1 MPVRARVVLLAV
13 GAGAVD
19 AIVFL
24 SLFRVF
30 TAHLSGD
37 TTLLAIRI
45 GRGDVG
51 ADALARVVV
60 ILAFVVG
67 VVVGVAALGTSTRR
81 IRALLVA
88 ELACLGA
95 LMVVGAATRHDLG
108 FGDLLFFALVGVA
121 ALAMGLQSALVRRT
135 AGTSVHTTFVTGM
148 ITAVGE
154 DAVTWWHDRT
164 DVATRARLALHSSIW
179 AAYLVGGIVGT
190 AAQLEWAFWA
200 LAVPLAIL
208 LVVLLDDARHPLA
221 TEV

>member
-24 SLFRVF
+24 SLFHIF

-37 TTLLAIRI
+37 TTRLAIEV
-45 GRGDVG
+45 GRGDLH
-51 ADALARVVV
+51 ADALARVIV
-60 ILAFVVG
+60 ILAFFLG
-67 VVVGVAALGTSTRR
+67 VIVGVAALTASSRR
-81 IRALLVA
+81 TRALLVA
-88 ELACLGA
+88 ELVCLGG
-95 LMVVGAATRHDLG
+95 LMVVGAATRHEVG
-108 FGDLLFFALVGVA
+108 FGDVLFFALVGIA

-154 DAVTWWHDRT
+154 DAVAWWHDRT
-164 DVATRARLALHSSIW
+164 DVAARARLGLHSSIW
-179 AAYLVGGIVGT
+179 LAYLTGGIVGT
-190 AAQLEWAFWA
+190 AAQLQWAFWA
-200 LAVPLAIL
+200 LAIPLAIL
-208 LVVLLDDARHPLA
+208 LVVLLDDARRPLA